1 MSEGK
6 IDKKQIYKDLIE
18 ISPISDPKII
28 TRLTVNID
36 DIERT
41 LAMCDMGTDREVR
54 KLIITYLKVTKKLME
69 DQEKMN

>member
-6 IDKKQIYKDLIE
+6 IDKKKIYKDLIE
-18 ISPISDPKII
+18 ISPIVDPKVI

-41 LAMCDMGTDREVR
+41 LAMCDKNMDWEVR
-54 KLIITYLKVTKKLME
+54 KLLITYLKVTKKLE
-69 DQEKMN
+69 EQEKE